1 MKLVLVSPKNRTVY
15 NFRGDLIRKLQ
26 ASGIEVVVTG
36 PNRDDVDKIE
46 ALGVR
51 FIEVPMAKNGT
62 NPFADLSYKKS
73 LQRIFKEEKPDIVL
87 GYTIKPVIYGTWAAK
102 CAGVK
107 NINAM
112 ITGVG
117 YTFLA
122 NSAKAKLLRALVFR
136 LYRHSLKKATHVIY
150 QNKDDLALFVKHKLV
165 NADKCSI
172 VNGSGVNISHFTPQP
187 LPDGPPRFFMLS
199 RLLKSKGVME
209 YLEAAKLTKQKHPEA
224 NFAILGKYETA
235 MQDAVARDVVQQ
247 YIKDGI
253 ITKYEETE
261 DVRPYYA
268 DCSVYVLPSYGEG
281 TPRTV
286 LEAMACGRPI
296 ITADANGCRET
307 VIDGKNGFL
316 VPVKDSASL
325 SEKMCFFIEHPQSVN
340 TMGIAARK
348 MCEEKYAVEKINQR
362 LFEIMEIE

>member
-1 MKLVLVSPKNRTVY
+1 MKLILVSPKNRTVY

-26 ASGIEVVVTG
+26 TWGIEVVVTG
-36 PNRDDVDKIE
+36 PNRDDVQKIE

-62 NPFADLSYKKS
+62 NPFADLSYKKR
-73 LQRIFKEEKPDIVL
+73 LQKIFEAEKPDFVL

-102 CAGVK
+102 SAGVK

-122 NSAKAKLLRALVFR
+122 NSLKAKLLRALVFR

-165 NADKCSI
+165 KAEKCEI

-187 LPDGPPRFFMLS
+187 MPNGAPRFFMLS

-209 YLEAAKLTKQKHPEA
+209 YLEAARLTKQKHPEA
-224 NFAILGKYETA
+224 TFAILGKYETA
-235 MQDAVARDVVQQ
+235 MQDAVERQVVEK
-247 YIKDGI
+247 YINDGI
-253 ITKYEETE
+253 ITKYEETD

-286 LEAMACGRPI
+286 LEAMASGRPI

-307 VIDGKNGFL
+307 VADGKNGFL
-316 VPVKDSASL
+316 VPVKDSKAL
-325 SEKMCFFIEHPQSVN
+325 SDKMCYFIEHPDMLTV
-340 TMGIAARK
+340 MGEASRK
-348 MCEEKYAVEKINQR
+348 MCEDKYAVEKINRR
-362 LFEIMEIE
+362 LFEIMEID

>member
-1 MKLVLVSPKNRTVY
+1 MKLILVSPKNRTVY

-26 ASGIEVVVTG
+26 ASGFEVVVTG
-36 PNRDDVDKIE
+36 PNRDDVQKVE

-62 NPFADLSYKKS
+62 NPFADLSYKNRLKK
-73 LQRIFKEEKPDIVL
+73 IFREEKPDIVL

-102 CAGVK
+102 SAGVK

-122 NSAKAKLLRALVFR
+122 KSKKAKILRWLVFK

-165 NADKCSI
+165 NVKKCSI
-172 VNGSGVNISHFTPQP
+172 VNGSGVNITHFTPQP
-187 LPDGPPRFFMLS
+187 LPEGAPCFFMLS

-209 YLEAAKLTKQKHPEA
+209 YLEAARLTKEKYPEA
-224 NFAILGKYETA
+224 TFTILGKYETA
-235 MQDAVARDVVQQ
+235 MQDAVARDVVEK
-247 YIKDGI
+247 YINDGI
-253 ITKYEETE
+253 VTKYDETD
-261 DVRPYYA
+261 DVRPYYGK
-268 DCSVYVLPSYGEG
+268 CSVYVLPSYGEG

-286 LEAMACGRPI
+286 LEAMASARPI
-296 ITADANGCRET
+296 ITSDANGCRET
-307 VIDGKNGFL
+307 VVDGENGFL
-316 VPVKDSASL
+316 VPVKDAKSL
-325 SEKMCFFIEHPQSVN
+325 KDKMCYFIEHPEKIKS
-340 TMGIAARK
+340 MGAASRAI
-348 MCEEKYAVEKINQR
+348 CEEKYAVEKVNHT
-362 LFEIMEIE
+362 LFEIMEIQ